1 MWKEKTNMKKEDT
14 QIKAYMGEDTVFNGS
29 LTFDGT
35 VRIDGKFEGQVITED
50 TLIIGESGHLVAEI
64 SAGTVICM
72 GRVEG
77 TVMASKKVEIHSTS
91 RVVGNVKS
99 PALYIELGGVL
110 DGACDMTGKE
120 TKIIPL
126 VKAEEKEKGKEK
138 KPAGKTQNA

>member
-1 MWKEKTNMKKEDT
+1 MKKDET
-14 QIKAYMGEDTVFNGS
+14 EIKAYMGEDTVFNGS

-50 TLIIGESGHLVAEI
+50 TLIIGETGHLMAEI

-91 RVVGNVKS
+91 KVVGNVKS

-110 DGACDMTGKE
+110 DGSCDMTGKE

-126 VKAEEKEKGKEK
+126 VKTEEKEKKS
-138 KPAGKTQNA
+138 AGQTKNG